1 MKRQLDKRI
10 KVGQN
15 KQQSSLSVLTKY
27 VTSVKKDLWI
37 YYSVELT
44 VQINVDIGTVCRP
57 LSMEGRQGTE
67 LWFMTWVGLEIFEK
81 IYILI

>member
-1 MKRQLDKRI
+1 MKKQLDKRI

-27 VTSVKKDLWI
+27 GTSVKKDLWI

-44 VQINVDIGTVCRP
+44 VQINVAVGAVCRP

-67 LWFMTWVGLEIFEK
+67 LWLMTWVVLAISM
-81 IYILI
+81 